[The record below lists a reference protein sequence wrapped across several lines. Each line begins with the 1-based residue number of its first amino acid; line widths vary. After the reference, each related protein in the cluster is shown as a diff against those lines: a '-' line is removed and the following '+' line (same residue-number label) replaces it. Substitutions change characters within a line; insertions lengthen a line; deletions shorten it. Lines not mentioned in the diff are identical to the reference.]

1 MGDSQYQIINKSEI
15 SEQIIKYL
23 EDRGYKTKQ
32 KAFSSDL
39 RFITGQSPSGNCIT
53 LRVSLTHGDL
63 YGAFEENI
71 DG

>member
-1 MGDSQYQIINKSEI
+1 MGNSQNQIINKSEI

-23 EDRGYKTKQ
+23 EDKGYKIKQ
-32 KAFSSDL
+32 KVFSRDV

-63 YGAFEENI
+63 YGAFEEESKI
-71 DG
+71 